1 MLKKEVKRLI
11 GVCLMLS
18 IAVILSLTVYAD
30 SDTSD
35 CSNCDYEFNS
45 STGHLTIGK
54 VIENKNISD
63 IVPFSKDK
71 IKEVTIEDDVTT
83 ISKNAFRDC
92 IGC

>member
-45 STGHLTIGK
+45 STGYLTIGK
-54 VIENKNISD
+54 VIENKIYL
-63 IVPFSKDK
+63 ILFLLAKTK
-71 IKEVTIEDDVTT
+71 LK
-83 ISKNAFRDC
+83 K
-92 IGC
+92 

>member
-54 VIENKNISD
+54 VI
-63 IVPFSKDK
+63 
-71 IKEVTIEDDVTT
+71 
-83 ISKNAFRDC
+83 
-92 IGC
+92 